1 MSSSSTMSM
10 ISGAVNSMVGQPLS
24 GSDNN
29 LKDRLSQL
37 SGTHDS
43 DMGDIYLLRGEL
55 RTEFRGIYEAIIDS
69 ALAAMY

>member
-24 GSDNN
+24 ESDNN

-37 SGTHDS
+37 SGTNDS

>member
-1 MSSSSTMSM
+1 MSSNSTMSM
-10 ISGAVNSMVGQPLS
+10 ISDAVSSMVGQPLS

-29 LKDRLSQL
+29 LKDRLGQL
-37 SGTHDS
+37 VGTHDS

-55 RTEFRGIYEAIIDS
+55 RTEFRGIYESIIDS